1 MTAYKVTAYSSRRR
15 EGFYETKNTVE
26 DFFRIMPDG
35 FACGFFF
42 LLSARRLPQTK
53 GGDGVCQ
60 SWKELEGKRIGE
72 RYSRRNVIFPGLRLP
87 LRRNA
92 PKVLTFLNP
101 IMYAGQ
107 LSPC

>member
-1 MTAYKVTAYSSRRR
+1 MTAYKVTYSSRRR

-53 GGDGVCQ
+53 GGTASTRVGK
-60 SWKELEGKRIGE
+60 SWRESGSVSGTVGE
-72 RYSRRNVIFPGLRLP
+72 
-87 LRRNA
+87 
-92 PKVLTFLNP
+92 
-101 IMYAGQ
+101 M
-107 LSPC
+107 

>member
-1 MTAYKVTAYSSRRR
+1 MKRRTLWR
-15 EGFYETKNTVE
+15 TFSALCLTVLLAVS
-26 DFFRIMPDG
+26 FFCCPHG
-35 FACGFFF
+35 GC
-42 LLSARRLPQTK
+42 RRQK
-53 GGDGVCQ
+53 GGDGVYQ